1 MGPSRCLYLVWTLPP
16 LCCSPPAPTS
26 PDARLSWA
34 RSAQIRTKP
43 ISLKLWWWTAQE
55 SDFVWIQLH
64 FNLNPVPLYLLEE
77 TGASLWSFA
86 LWEECST
93 AQLLDICVW
102 CFLFSRCFFFS
113 FSEKYRLVAKL
124 FLFPPPLR
132 LMSISTSLTQTVE
145 IWGKSM
151 SGIMREHD
159 LTKPGGFVSVIFF
172 CTSVR
177 LI

>member
-102 CFLFSRCFFFS
+102 CFLFSRCFFFLLQWKIQTGCKVIS
-113 FSEKYRLVAKL
+113 IPS
-124 FLFPPPLR
+124 PPPTDVNIHITDSNSGNLG
-132 LMSISTSLTQTVE
+132 E
-145 IWGKSM
+145 I
-151 SGIMREHD
+151 H
-159 LTKPGGFVSVIFF
+159 
-172 CTSVR
+172 VR
-177 LI
+177 NYERTWPH